1 MKKAILI
8 VLALLLCAL
17 PVFALAAESGH
28 AEAAAGEG
36 AHVEKTY
43 FGMPAWLLKLINIIV
58 FLGLLGYLL
67 KAPVSNAFKARGEQI
82 RAELAEAR
90 ERNAKADRLAADI
103 QARLDQIE
111 ADVTAIIERAKS
123 DGEKQKNEIVEAA
136 RLEAEKILAQA
147 RVEVDSRIK
156 LARKELT
163 DYAGKLAADKTHEIL
178 ASSMTEAD
186 RKRVFADSVKAVEET
201 KA

>member
-1 MKKAILI
+1 VKKAILVI
-8 VLALLLCAL
+8 LALLLVAL
-17 PVFALAAESGH
+17 PVLALAAESEH
-28 AEAAAGEG
+28 AEEAAGEG

-43 FGMPAWLLKLINIIV
+43 FGMPAWVLKLINIVV

-67 KAPVSNAFKARGEQI
+67 KGPISSAFAARGEQI
-82 RAELAEAR
+82 RAELAEAK
-90 ERNAKADRLAADI
+90 ERNAKADRLATDI

-111 ADVTAIIERAKS
+111 ADVAAIIERAKV
-123 DGEKQKNEIVEAA
+123 DGAKQKTEIIEAA

-147 RVEVDSRIK
+147 RGEVDSRIK

-163 DYAGKLAADKTHEIL
+163 EYAGELAAEKTHEIL
-178 ASSMTEAD
+178 ATSMTDDD
-186 RKRVFADSVKAVEET
+186 RKRVFADSVKAIQET